1 MIKKPIK
8 IKRIAQLLS
17 LFLVLLITNCQ
28 VDENAANTELSTN
41 REQLFFKDVTS
52 NKQSRNEANSTMV
65 FLENE
70 NKKTQFLQKISDQK
84 GIPIWK
90 NSRTFKSKSLTN
102 KNSESSQTII
112 PLSDN
117 DKNLSSLLFVD
128 RNTNGKSTIYTIT
141 NEELFKIV
149 NNTEISKETREAI
162 LMEFL
167 YFDYLSFGRRLY
179 TNIPIDLFPNVKVKK
194 NKDYKEFK
202 ISISNTE
209 KPISLT
215 SRQVSDVCVSF
226 NVCDGRC
233 YGACDE
239 CSSCTS
245 SRCYGFGGST
255 APGNFGSSEGGD
267 GGSTG
272 GGGSSGGGGTSGTPW
287 YLMNPDVD
295 IYKYPTKVRNVFKN
309 LTDYDVI
316 LQREQLD
323 YLKNNPTILNDIT
336 LLLVNNSQDK
346 ADFTNN
352 VISALND
359 GAITTYKQ
367 FTITVENFK
376 YSLKSPCNVDL
387 SSILENPTLPEN
399 EKFKTL
405 YDALT
410 ASPTFQKFF
419 IAIFKNSTRFN
430 VKFEIDEHVYE
441 DNDPAKKEVNAT
453 TSQDPI
459 TKNIIIKVSRQIL
472 IAGTTKSQT
481 KIENTKTI
489 LHECIHAYLLTITS
503 YPLVGMDIAE
513 VMNKVLPASKEQH
526 DFMYNNMLPVMT
538 KVLTDIRDLVTSEP
552 RRVDVSDLKIYTKVD
567 KSAFEI
573 WNWTNYYE
581 CISINGLEEANFY
594 KVDYPNPSDALFLWN
609 QYINYGHARLD
620 KN

>member
-8 IKRIAQLLS
+8 IKRITQLLCLS
-17 LFLVLLITNCQ
+17 LILLMTNCQ

-117 DKNLSSLLFVD
+117 DKNLSSLLYID
-128 RNTNGKSTIYTIT
+128 AKNGIKKIYTIT

-149 NNTEISKETREAI
+149 NNTEISKETREII

-179 TNIPIDLFPNVKVKK
+179 TNIPIDLFPNIKVKK

-209 KPISLT
+209 KSISLT
-215 SRQVSDVCVSF
+215 SRQVADVCVSF

-233 YGACDE
+233 HGGCDE

-245 SRCYGFGGST
+245 YRCYGFGGST

-323 YLKNNPTILNDIT
+323 YLKNNTTILNDIT
-336 LLLVNNSQDK
+336 LLLVNNNQDK
-346 ADFTNN
+346 ADFTDN

-430 VKFEIDEHVYE
+430 VKFEIADHVY
-441 DNDPAKKEVNAT
+441 DSTNKEVNAT
-453 TSQDPI
+453 TSQDPL

-481 KIENTKTI
+481 KIENAKTI
-489 LHECIHAYLLTITS
+489 LHECIHAYLMIKLANPT
-503 YPLVGMDIAE
+503 VGMDITGII
-513 VMNKVLPASKEQH
+513 NKMYPTINEQH
-526 DFMYNNMLPVMT
+526 DFMYTKMIPIMQ
-538 KVLTDIRDLVTSEP
+538 KVLGEIRDLVTYPAGRTEVEELNMSGNSGVNIP
-552 RRVDVSDLKIYTKVD
+552 
-567 KSAFEI
+567 
-573 WNWTNYYE
+573 WNWNEYYKF
-581 CISINGLEEANFY
+581 ISVKGLEETTCFIQ
-594 KVDYPNPSDALFLWN
+594 DYPNPSNELDFLN
-609 QYINYGHARLD
+609 RYVTRGHTWLD
-620 KN
+620 KK